1 MKNLS
6 CILSFSAVIGLVLV
20 AACAALGVSLP
31 FGSVIL
37 GIAGYSCAVG
47 LFAFVLADYA
57 PRRGYV
63 PLALRA
69 EEPQPEPAPAVESEQ
84 DNPVPSDLP
93 YGDPITVNLMATLEM
108 RNDPDTVS
116 LV

>member
-6 CILSFSAVIGLVLV
+6 CLLSFSAIIGLVFV
-20 AACAALGVSLP
+20 AACAALGVCLP

-37 GIAGYSCAVG
+37 DIAGYSCGAG
-47 LFAFVLADYA
+47 LFAFLLVDYA

-69 EEPQPEPAPAVESEQ
+69 EGPQPEVAPAAVSERYE
-84 DNPVPSDLP
+84 PIPAGLP
-93 YGDPITVNLMATLEM
+93 YDEATVNLFATLEM
-108 RNDPDTVS
+108 RNDPATVS

>member
-37 GIAGYSCAVG
+37 GVAGYSCAVG

-69 EEPQPEPAPAVESEQ
+69 EEPQLEAAPSAESEQ
-84 DNPVPSDLP
+84 DDHVPSDLP
-93 YGDPITVNLMATLEM
+93 YAEPITVNLIATLEM
-108 RNDPDTVS
+108 RNDPATVS
-116 LV
+116 LL

>member
-6 CILSFSAVIGLVLV
+6 LVLSFSAVIGLVFV

-37 GIAGYSCAVG
+37 GIVGYSCAVG
-47 LFAFVLADYA
+47 LFAFVLVDYA
-57 PRRGYV
+57 PQRGYV

-69 EEPQPEPAPAVESEQ
+69 EEPHHEVAPAAESEQ
-84 DNPVPSDLP
+84 DGFVPDDLP

-108 RNDPDTVS
+108 RNDPATVS